1 MALAVG
7 VPLVAVLG
15 LGQALL
21 PVLAEQRVRDRLKP
35 YGAVQ
40 AVSVS
45 AFPAL
50 ELAWGKAG
58 SVSVAARELRMSEA
72 QAVKLA
78 WEARGVD
85 TARASIRR
93 LQVGI
98 VGLAQGLALHD
109 ASVVKHGA
117 RLSVQATFSQADI
130 AAALPPGFTV
140 QPLGTEDG
148 GLRVRASGG
157 LFGAKASLE
166 ALVTARAGR
175 LVVVPQGLPLA
186 GLFQVTLLADQHLYV
201 ESISATPLAG
211 QGANPAAGHG
221 ESWRLALAGTLR

>member
-1 MALAVG
+1 VALAAG

-40 AVSVS
+40 SVSVS

-50 ELAWGKAG
+50 EMAWGKAG
-58 SVSVAARELRMSEA
+58 SVSVAARELRMSET
-72 QAVKLA
+72 QALELA

-85 TARASIRR
+85 TVRASIGR
-93 LQVGI
+93 LQIGI
-98 VGLAQGLALHD
+98 PGLAQGLALHD
-109 ASVVKHGA
+109 ASVVKRGG

-140 QPLGTEDG
+140 QPLGGQGSSGGEGG

-157 LFGAKASLE
+157 LFGARASLE

-186 GLFQVTLLADQHLYV
+186 GLFQVTLLADQHLYA
-201 ESISATPLAG
+201 ESISATPVS
-211 QGANPAAGHG
+211 G
-221 ESWRLALAGTLR
+221 ERETWRLALGGSLR